1 MSTPRSCLQC
11 GATLLG
17 RPDKK
22 YCDDHC
28 RSSFN
33 NQHYAQTHQT
43 VRHINRILFK
53 NRKILEDLYFMKPTI
68 KVKKEQLTELGFN
81 FNFFTQIKQIRRIH
95 NYFVCYDFAYLC
107 TKDEEV
113 IIKNLLLRKI
123 PMHAS
128 L

>member
-11 GATLLG
+11 GAILLG

-22 YCDDHC
+22 FCDDHC

-33 NQHYAQTHQT
+33 NQQYAQTHQT
-43 VRHINRILFK
+43 VRHVNRILIK
-53 NRKILEDLYFMKPTI
+53 NRKILEDLFIKKPAVKI
-68 KVKKEQLTELGFN
+68 KKDLLAELGFN
-81 FNFFTQIKQIRRIH
+81 FNYFTQIKQIRGIH

-113 IIKNLLLRKI
+113 IIKNLLLQKNPI
-123 PMHAS
+123 HAS